1 MFKIGDK
8 VKFLNEV
15 GGGMITK
22 ISGSNSVC
30 VESEDGFEIPVSTAD
45 IIPAENNTVSSS
57 KESHV
62 SVRTYEKQDWP
73 SHKEEREES
82 DIPALSRKTESGFFF
97 GFLPEDSKNPL
108 SGRIEVYLVNN
119 SDFYLLYQF
128 SHFNGREYVSQ
139 KYGEMHPNSRV
150 LLETISRI
158 EINELPD
165 YCFQIVYF
173 KNSEPSMNTPFNQ
186 VVKINPVKFYKSGSF
201 VDSGLFKEKAM
212 LFDLKRN
219 TFSSAIDEL
228 SGKEVKKV
236 LREKD
241 PSPVTRKN
249 TVTSEIMEVDL
260 HIKELLD
267 NMAGLSAKE
276 MLEYQMKIFNE
287 KMEEAIASKKIKKVI
302 FIHGLG
308 NGVLKQKIRHELT
321 AKYKKYSFQDASFRE
336 YGYGA
341 TMVILKR

>member
-15 GGGMITK
+15 GGGTITK
-22 ISGSNSVC
+22 ITGSDSVC

-45 IIPAENNTVSSS
+45 ILSAENNSVSSS
-57 KESHV
+57 EESHV
-62 SVRTYEKQDWP
+62 SVRTYEKQDWS
-73 SHKEEREES
+73 SHKEEKKES

-173 KNSEPSMNTPFNQ
+173 KDSEPSMNTPFNQ

-219 TFSSAIDEL
+219 TFSGAIEDL

-236 LREKD
+236 LREKN
-241 PSPVTRKN
+241 PSPVTSTN
-249 TVTSEIMEVDL
+249 TASPEVIEVDL

-287 KMEEAIASKKIKKVI
+287 KMEDAIASKKIKKVI

>member
-15 GGGMITK
+15 GGGKITK
-22 ISGSNSVC
+22 ITGSDSVC

-45 IIPAENNTVSSS
+45 IISAENNTVSSS
-57 KESHV
+57 EESHV
-62 SVRTYEKQDWP
+62 SARTYENHDWS
-73 SHKEEREES
+73 SHKEEKRES
-82 DIPALSRKTESGFFF
+82 DIPASSKKTESGFFF

-108 SGRIEVYLVNN
+108 SGRIEVYLINN

-128 SHFNGREYVSQ
+128 SHFNGKEYVSQ
-139 KYGEMHPNSRV
+139 KYGEMHPDSKV
-150 LLETISRI
+150 LLETISRV

-173 KNSEPSMNTPFNQ
+173 KNSESSMNTPFNQ

-201 VDSGLFKEKAM
+201 VDTGLFNEKAM

-219 TFSSAIDEL
+219 TFSEAIEEL

-241 PSPVTRKN
+241 PAPVVKTNTESP
-249 TVTSEIMEVDL
+249 EIVEVDL
-260 HIKELLD
+260 HMKELLD

-276 MLEYQMKIFNE
+276 MLEYQMKVFKD
-287 KMEEAIASKKIKKVI
+287 KMEEAIASKKVKKII

-321 AKYKKYSFQDASFRE
+321 AKYKKYYFQDASFRE

-341 TMVILKR
+341 TMVIMKK

>member
-15 GGGMITK
+15 GGGTITK
-22 ISGSNSVC
+22 IIGSDSVC

-45 IIPAENNTVSSS
+45 ILSAENNTVSYT
-57 KESHV
+57 KESHR
-62 SVRTYEKQDWP
+62 SAINYEKQDW
-73 SHKEEREES
+73 SSRKKENEDS
-82 DIPALSRKTESGFFF
+82 DIPSSSKKTESGFFF

-119 SDFYLLYQF
+119 SNFYLLYQF
-128 SHFNGREYVSQ
+128 SHFNGKDYVSQ

-173 KNSEPSMNTPFNQ
+173 KDSEPSMNTPFTQ

-201 VDSGLFKEKAM
+201 TDTGLFKDKAM

-219 TFSSAIDEL
+219 TFSGAIEEI
-228 SGKEVKKV
+228 SGKDVKKV

-241 PSPVTRKN
+241 PVSLKINNPATP
-249 TVTSEIMEVDL
+249 EIMEVDL
-260 HIKELLD
+260 HMKELLD
-267 NMAGLSAKE
+267 NMTGLSAKE
-276 MLEYQMKIFNE
+276 MLEYQMKIFKE
-287 KMEEAIASKKIKKVI
+287 KIEEAASSKKIKKII

-321 AKYKKYSFQDASFRE
+321 SKYKKYPFQDASFRE

>member
-15 GGGMITK
+15 GGGTITK
-22 ISGSNSVC
+22 ITGSNSVC

-45 IIPAENNTVSSS
+45 IISAENNSVYSSE
-57 KESHV
+57 ESHV
-62 SVRTYEKQDWP
+62 SVRTYEKQDCF
-73 SHKEEREES
+73 SHKVENKES
-82 DIPALSRKTESGFFF
+82 DIPSLSIKTESGFFF

-119 SDFYLLYQF
+119 SDFNLLYQF
-128 SHFNGREYVSQ
+128 SHFNGKEYVSQ
-139 KYGEMHPNSRV
+139 KYGEMHPNSKV

-158 EINELPD
+158 DINELPD

-173 KNSEPSMNTPFNQ
+173 KSSEPSMNTPFNQ

-201 VDSGLFKEKAM
+201 VDSGLFNKKTM
-212 LFDLKRN
+212 LFDLKRK
-219 TFSSAIDEL
+219 TFSGAIDEL

-241 PSPVTRKN
+241 STPVVRTN
-249 TVTSEIMEVDL
+249 TVSPEVIEVDL
-260 HIKELLD
+260 HMKELLD
-267 NMAGLSAKE
+267 NMTGLSAKE
-276 MLEYQMKIFNE
+276 MLEYQMKIFKE
-287 KMEEAIASKKIKKVI
+287 KMDDAIASKKVKKII

-321 AKYKKYSFQDASFRE
+321 VKYKKYYFQDASFRE

>member
-15 GGGMITK
+15 GGGTITK
-22 ISGSNSVC
+22 ITGSDSVC
-30 VESEDGFEIPVSTAD
+30 VESEDGFEIPFSTAD
-45 IIPAENNTVSSS
+45 IISAENNSVSSS
-57 KESHV
+57 EESHV
-62 SVRTYEKQDWP
+62 SARTYEKQDW
-73 SHKEEREES
+73 SLHKEEKKES
-82 DIPALSRKTESGFFF
+82 DIPASSKKTESGFFF

-108 SGRIEVYLVNN
+108 SGRIEVYLINN

-128 SHFNGREYVSQ
+128 SHFNGKEYVSQ

-158 EINELPD
+158 DINELPD

-219 TFSSAIDEL
+219 TFSGAIEEL

-241 PSPVTRKN
+241 PAPVVRTN
-249 TVTSEIMEVDL
+249 TVSPEVIEVDL
-260 HIKELLD
+260 HINELLD
-267 NMAGLSAKE
+267 NMTGLSAKE
-276 MLEYQMKIFNE
+276 MLEYQMKIFKE
-287 KMEEAIASKKIKKVI
+287 KMEDAIASKKVKKII

-321 AKYKKYSFQDASFRE
+321 AKYKKYYFQDASFSE

>member
-15 GGGMITK
+15 GGGTITK
-22 ISGSNSVC
+22 ITGSDSVC

-45 IIPAENNTVSSS
+45 IISAENNTVSSS
-57 KESHV
+57 EESHV
-62 SVRTYEKQDWP
+62 SARTYEKQDWS
-73 SHKEEREES
+73 SHKEEKRES
-82 DIPALSRKTESGFFF
+82 DIPALSKKTESGFFF

-108 SGRIEVYLVNN
+108 SGRIEVYLINN

-128 SHFNGREYVSQ
+128 SHFNGKEYVSQ
-139 KYGEMHPNSRV
+139 KYGEMHPDSKV
-150 LLETISRI
+150 LLETISHV

-165 YCFQIVYF
+165 YCFQIIYF
-173 KNSEPSMNTPFNQ
+173 KNSESSMNTPFNQ

-201 VDSGLFKEKAM
+201 VDSGLFKDKAM
-212 LFDLKRN
+212 LFDLKKN
-219 TFSSAIDEL
+219 TFTEAMEEL

-241 PSPVTRKN
+241 PASVLKTNIDSPEV
-249 TVTSEIMEVDL
+249 IEVDL

-276 MLEYQMKIFNE
+276 MLEYQMKIFKE
-287 KMEEAIASKKIKKVI
+287 KMEDAIASKKVKKII

-321 AKYKKYSFQDASFRE
+321 AKYKKYYFQDASFRE